1 MHNLKQLRE
10 RYKGNMGSY
19 NFLAFLR
26 WGGKQFY
33 RINSTKGVMLN
44 RLGGEFVV
52 DVNNQIEE
60 FDITDDGTEDSWGLT
75 EDQYYPWP
83 WFPGRTIIAFTCIAY
98 CPGFMFGSDYKLEP
112 EGFITGA
119 GFYEDSYVALT
130 KETCLRYPEFFKPVY
145 A

>member
-60 FDITDDGTEDSWGLT
+60 FDEVAGSIDS
-75 EDQYYPWP
+75 E
-83 WFPGRTIIAFTCIAY
+83 
-98 CPGFMFGSDYKLEP
+98 K
-112 EGFITGA
+112 
-119 GFYEDSYVALT
+119 
-130 KETCLRYPEFFKPVY
+130 
-145 A
+145 